1 MNCVV
6 YGVTYAFSQCVIFF
20 MYAIVFRFGAF
31 LITLPEDNVAQTDFS
46 DLFVVFFALVFGAA
60 GAGQAGAFAPNYAK
74 AKLSA
79 SRIFFLLDREPKIDS
94 YSETG
99 EKLVRSPHSKY
110 CQSLLQGKIYFSFL
124 E

>member
-1 MNCVV
+1 MSRKALLNCVV

-31 LITLPEDNVAQTDFS
+31 LITLPEDNVARTEFS

-79 SRIFFLLDREPKIDS
+79 SRIFFLLDREPLIDS
-94 YSETG
+94 YSEDG
-99 EKLVRSPHSKY
+99 AKLVMMQPM
-110 CQSLLQGKIYFSFL
+110 
-124 E
+124 

>member
-1 MNCVV
+1 M

-31 LITLPEDNVAQTDFS
+31 LILLPDGNVAQTSFN
-46 DLFVVFFALVFGAA
+46 DLFVVFFALVFGAT

-74 AKLSA
+74 AKISA

-94 YSETG
+94 YSEDG
-99 EKLVRSPHSKY
+99 EKLVRGHY
-110 CQSLLQGKIYFSFL
+110 H
-124 E
+124 